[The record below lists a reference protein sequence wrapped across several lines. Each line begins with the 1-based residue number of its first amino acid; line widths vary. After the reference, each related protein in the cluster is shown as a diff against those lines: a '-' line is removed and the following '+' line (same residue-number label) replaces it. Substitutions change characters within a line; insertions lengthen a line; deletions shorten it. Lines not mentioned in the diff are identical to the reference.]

1 MMGPLRNS
9 GFRARNPQQ
18 FIALG
23 LLTALLS
30 GCATLSP
37 DGGMA
42 TVSSRVAA
50 DLDYRPLKI
59 ESEADASI
67 ARARVAAVLRKSVT
81 ADSAVQIA
89 LLNNRGLQAEYNAL
103 GISEASFVE
112 ASLPPVPTFSIER
125 ITAPGSL
132 EIERRLIASLLS
144 LFTLQKRREIAE
156 KQIQAAQYRA
166 IEATFRLS
174 AEVRR
179 AYYRAVAARQ
189 TAAFLERAR
198 VTAEVAA
205 DLSRKLGE
213 TGAATKLTQARA
225 GAFYAEVSTQV
236 ARARLEERGS
246 RERLTRLTGLWGG
259 DINYKLPS
267 QLPNLPGKLRS
278 SEQLEA
284 EAIRK
289 RVDLIAARLELDVT
303 AKSLG
308 LTEQTRLVSVLDLA
322 GLANYERVKEEGVTE
337 RSHPV
342 GFELEIQIPIWDFGK
357 TKTRRARETYM
368 QAVNRLV
375 EMAVNA
381 RSEVRESY
389 TAYRGTYDISRQYRN
404 QVLPLRTIIDE
415 QALLEYNGMLIDV
428 FDLLTTSRESINSNV
443 AAIEAKRD
451 FFLAS
456 VDFQTTIIGGFGGG
470 SGGEAS
476 SLAIAEGGEAAH

>member
-1 MMGPLRNS
+1 MRKPPAVMLG
-9 GFRARNPQQ
+9 
-18 FIALG
+18 ALAAFLG
-23 LLTALLS
+23 

-37 DGGMA
+37 DGGMS

-50 DLDYRPLKI
+50 DLNHRPLKI
-59 ESEADASI
+59 ESEAQANI
-67 ARARVAAVLRKSVT
+67 ARVKVVAVLGRPIT
-81 ADSAVQIA
+81 ADSAVQVA

-125 ITAPGSL
+125 IAAPGTL
-132 EIERRLIASLLS
+132 EIERRLVASLLS
-144 LFTLQKRREIAE
+144 LFTLEKRRAIAE
-156 KQIQAAQYRA
+156 RQIKAAQYRA
-166 IEATFRLS
+166 IEATFGLS
-174 AEVRR
+174 ADVRR

-189 TAAFLERAR
+189 IASFLERAR
-198 VTAEVAA
+198 LTAEAAA

-213 TGAATKLTQARA
+213 TGAATKLSQARA
-225 GAFYAEVSTQV
+225 GAFYAEVSTQL

-246 RERLTRLTGLWGG
+246 RERLTRLMGLWGA
-259 DINYKLPS
+259 DIDYKLPG

-278 SEQLEA
+278 SEHLEA

-289 RVDLIAARLELDVT
+289 RVDLIAARLELDAT

-322 GLANYERVKEEGVTE
+322 GLANYERVREEGVTE

-342 GFELEIQIPIWDFGK
+342 GFELEVQIPIWDFGK

-381 RSEVRESY
+381 RSEVREAY
-389 TAYRGTYDISRQYRN
+389 TAYRGTYEISRQYRN

-415 QALLEYNGMLIDV
+415 QALLEFNGMLIDV

-470 SGGEAS
+470 TEGEAFGT
-476 SLAIAEGGEAAH
+476 AVAEGGAAEH

>member
-1 MMGPLRNS
+1 MVPLQASVGRML
-9 GFRARNPQQ
+9 NPKRT
-18 FIALG
+18 ITLG
-23 LLTALLS
+23 MLAALLG

-42 TVSSRVAA
+42 TVSSGVTAEIGH
-50 DLDYRPLKI
+50 RPVKI
-59 ESEADASI
+59 SSEADAVA
-67 ARARVAAVLRKSVT
+67 ARAQVAAVLRKSVT

-112 ASLPPVPTFSIER
+112 TSLPPVPTFSIER
-125 ITAPGSL
+125 IAGGGTL
-132 EIERRLIASLLS
+132 EIERRLVASLLS
-144 LFTLQKRREIAE
+144 LFTLEKRRAIAE

-174 AEVRR
+174 AEVRW

-225 GAFYAEVSTQV
+225 GAFYAEVSTQL

-246 RERLTRLTGLWGG
+246 RERLTRLLGLWGG
-259 DINYKLPS
+259 DIDYKLPG
-267 QLPNLPGKLRS
+267 QLPNLPAKLRP

-289 RVDLIAARLELDVT
+289 RVDLIAARLELDAT

-322 GLANYERVKEEGVTE
+322 GLANYEKVTEDGVTE
-337 RSHPV
+337 RTRPV

-381 RSEVRESY
+381 RSEVREAY
-389 TAYRGTYDISRQYRN
+389 VTYRGTYDISRQYRN

-415 QALLEYNGMLIDV
+415 QVLLEYNGMLIDV
-428 FDLLTTSRESINSNV
+428 FDLLTASRESINSNV

-451 FFLAS
+451 FFLAA
-456 VDFQTTIIGGFGGG
+456 VDFETTIIGGFGGG

-476 SLAIAEGGEAAH
+476 SMAFAESGEAAH